1 MLPLREPFCDYL
13 RVTVPYEV
21 SARIVDEV
29 RPFLDMVGA
38 SEVAPGLHRMGGEGG
53 GVFKHARSGAVSV
66 YVMSG
71 QLLSIWR
78 DVGLLEDAVLALAA
92 YPLRV
97 TRLDATCDFLEDAP
111 PIVAG
116 LHTRAMAGE
125 LALTRKRIAPSNA
138 EVRLSAGH
146 DGRQTGTLYLGRR
159 GRAEVVAV
167 VYDKRW
173 ERISAGC
180 ADPGPLLR
188 VEIRCSAGVGCVL
201 GDVLAPERLF
211 YHFAAPDLV
220 EAPSGVSE
228 WKPHAEGYYLTKRRE
243 FTAAERVDRLVER
256 SSDIGRAIALS
267 LEASGDLSVLERSL
281 RARGRRVAAGVPVAQ
296 PVDLAS
302 GV

>member
-21 SARIVDEV
+21 SARVVDEF
-29 RPFLDMVGA
+29 RPFLDMVGCA
-38 SEVAPGLHRMGGEGG
+38 EVAPGLCRIGAEG
-53 GVFKHARSGAVSV
+53 GVFKHGKSGAVAV

-71 QLLSIWR
+71 QLLAIWR
-78 DVGLLEDAVLALAA
+78 DVGLLQDAVLLLSG
-92 YPLRV
+92 YPSRV

-111 PIVAG
+111 PIVAR
-116 LHTRAMAGE
+116 LYKRAMAGE
-125 LALTRKRIAPSNA
+125 LSLSRKRITPSNA

-159 GRAEVVAV
+159 GKADVVAV

-173 ERISAGC
+173 ERISKGC
-180 ADPGPLLR
+180 SDPGLLLR

-228 WKPHAEGYYLTKRRE
+228 WKPHAEGFYLSKRRE
-243 FTAAERVDRLVER
+243 FTAAERMGHLVDG
-256 SSDIGRAIALS
+256 SADIGRAIALS
-267 LEASGDLSVLERSL
+267 LEACGDLSVLERSL
-281 RARGRRVAAGVPVAQ
+281 RARGRRVAAGMRSSMP
-296 PVDLAS
+296 S